1 MRPGSA
7 QGDPEV
13 SFPEY
18 DSADDNAF
26 QLLVDVINELQASG
40 ALPQL
45 SGLKTSYASRVR
57 LRLRVGSHTR
67 PPQWP
72 QGPMNR
78 RFGRLTSPNS
88 ITRLI
93 IIKTSTS
100 GN

>member
-45 SGLKTSYASRVR
+45 SGLKPATQAE
-57 LRLRVGSHTR
+57 
-67 PPQWP
+67 
-72 QGPMNR
+72 
-78 RFGRLTSPNS
+78 
-88 ITRLI
+88 
-93 IIKTSTS
+93 
-100 GN
+100 